1 MKNLFEKALT
11 RGGWM
16 DKLPLLFG
24 TRGVQRAKKNCKK
37 FTIAC

>member
-24 TRGVQRAKKNCKK
+24 TRGVRRAKKNCKK
-37 FTIAC
+37 FAIAC